1 MLQQEQQWVV
11 LLDIARRTGHKL
23 LESTIMYCLHWVNYI
38 FIFSK
43 FIYLYNY
50 GILIKSEYVIRPIM
64 SYYQLPNEPV
74 LC

>member
-23 LESTIMYCLHWVNYI
+23 LESTIMYCLYWVNY
-38 FIFSK
+38 FSK

-50 GILIKSEYVIRPIM
+50 GILIKSEYAIRPIM
-64 SYYQLPNEPV
+64 SYYQLPYEPV
-74 LC
+74 FC